1 MTLKELSQLYYLNR
15 EIEDL
20 KNKISEL
27 EAKATDT
34 SVKITGMPHGADI
47 RDKIGETVANLDA
60 YKTKLIDRHKR
71 YSIELIR
78 LNDYISACPDS
89 LTRQILTYRFVNG
102 LSWNQVAASV
112 GSSITCEAAKKIAYR
127 YIRNN

>member
-20 KNKISEL
+20 TNKIAEL

-34 SVKITGMPHGADI
+34 SVKITGMPRGSGTG
-47 RDKIGETVANLDA
+47 DKIGRAVEELCY
-60 YKTKLIDRHKR
+60 YKSKLINRLAR
-71 YSIELIR
+71 CRIELIR

-102 LSWNQVAASV
+102 LSWNQVAAHIGYPATEWSV
-112 GSSITCEAAKKIAYR
+112 KDAAYR
-127 YIRNN
+127 YIRKN

>member
-20 KNKISEL
+20 TNKIAEL

-34 SVKITGMPHGADI
+34 SVKITGMPRGSGTG
-47 RDKIGETVANLDA
+47 DKIGRAVEELCY
-60 YKTKLIDRHKR
+60 YKSKLINRLAQCR
-71 YSIELIR
+71 IELIR

-102 LSWNQVAASV
+102 LTWNQVAAHIGYPATEWSV
-112 GSSITCEAAKKIAYR
+112 KDAAYR
-127 YIRNN
+127 YIRKN

>member
-34 SVKITGMPHGADI
+34 SVKITGMPHGACAG
-47 RDKIGETVANLDA
+47 DKIGRAVAELDYYRA
-60 YKTKLIDRHKR
+60 KLTDRLER
-71 YSIELIR
+71 CRVELIR

-112 GSSITCEAAKKIAYR
+112 GMSSTEYSVKHTAYR
-127 YIRNN
+127 YIKNS

>member
-1 MTLKELSQLYYLNR
+1 MTLKELSQLYCLNR

-20 KNKISEL
+20 KFKISEL

-34 SVKITGMPHGADI
+34 SVKITGMPHGAGAG
-47 RDKIGETVANLDA
+47 DKIGRAVAELDCYRA
-60 YKTKLIDRHKR
+60 KLTDRLER
-71 YSIELIR
+71 CRIELIR

-102 LSWNQVAASV
+102 LSWDQVAASV
-112 GSSITCEAAKKIAYR
+112 GSSITCEAVKKIAYR

>member
-20 KNKISEL
+20 KFKISEL

-34 SVKITGMPHGADI
+34 SVKITGMPHSAGAG
-47 RDKIGETVANLDA
+47 DKIGRAVAELDYYRA
-60 YKTKLIDRHKR
+60 KLTDRLER
-71 YSIELIR
+71 WCIELIR

-102 LSWNQVAASV
+102 LSWNQVAANVGMSATEYSV
-112 GSSITCEAAKKIAYR
+112 KHIAYR
-127 YIRNN
+127 YIKSS

>member
-20 KNKISEL
+20 KFKISEL

-34 SVKITGMPHGADI
+34 SVKITGMPHSAGAG
-47 RDKIGETVANLDA
+47 DKIGRAVAELDYYRA
-60 YKTKLIDRHKR
+60 KLTDRLER
-71 YSIELIR
+71 SRIELIR
-78 LNDYISACPDS
+78 LTDYISACPDS

>member
-20 KNKISEL
+20 KNKIFEL

-34 SVKITGMPHGADI
+34 SVKITGMPHGAGAG
-47 RDKIGETVANLDA
+47 DKIGRAVAELDY
-60 YKTKLIDRHKR
+60 YKAKLTNRLEQCR
-71 YSIELIR
+71 IELIR

-112 GSSITCEAAKKIAYR
+112 GITIGAAKMILYR
-127 YIRNN
+127 YIDGK

>member
-20 KNKISEL
+20 KNKIAEL

-34 SVKITGMPHGADI
+34 SVKITGMPRGSGTG
-47 RDKIGETVANLDA
+47 DKIGRAVEELCY
-60 YKTKLIDRHKR
+60 YKSKLINRFAQCR
-71 YSIELIR
+71 IELIR

-102 LSWNQVAASV
+102 LPWNQVAAHIGYPATEWSV
-112 GSSITCEAAKKIAYR
+112 KDAAYR
-127 YIRNN
+127 YIRKN

>member
-20 KNKISEL
+20 KFKISEL

-34 SVKITGMPHGADI
+34 SVKITGMPHSAGAG
-47 RDKIGETVANLDA
+47 DKIGQAVAELDYYRA
-60 YKTKLIDRHKR
+60 KLTDRLER
-71 YSIELIR
+71 CRIELIR

-102 LSWNQVAASV
+102 LSWNQVAANVGMSATEYSV
-112 GSSITCEAAKKIAYR
+112 KHIAYR
-127 YIRNN
+127 YIKSS

>member
-1 MTLKELSQLYYLNR
+1 MTLKELSQCY
-15 EIEDL
+15 DL
-20 KNKISEL
+20 KNEIEQLELKIKKL
-27 EAKATDT
+27 EDEATDT
-34 SVKITGMPHGADI
+34 SAKITGMPHSADI

>member
-20 KNKISEL
+20 KFKISEL

-34 SVKITGMPHGADI
+34 SVKITGMPHSAGAG
-47 RDKIGETVANLDA
+47 DKIGRAVAELDYYRA
-60 YKTKLIDRHKR
+60 KLTDRLER
-71 YSIELIR
+71 CRIELIR

-89 LTRQILTYRFVNG
+89 LTRQILTYRFVNE
-102 LSWNQVAASV
+102 LSWNQVAANVGMSATEYSV
-112 GSSITCEAAKKIAYR
+112 KHIAYR
-127 YIRNN
+127 YIKSS

>member
-20 KNKISEL
+20 KFKISEL

-34 SVKITGMPHGADI
+34 SVKITGMPHGAGAG
-47 RDKIGETVANLDA
+47 DKIGQAVAELDHYRA
-60 YKTKLIDRHKR
+60 KLTNRLER
-71 YSIELIR
+71 CRIELIR

-89 LTRQILTYRFVNG
+89 LTRQMLTYRFVNG
-102 LSWNQVAASV
+102 LSWDQVAASV
-112 GSSITCEAAKKIAYR
+112 SNCMTVDAAKKKVYR

>member
-20 KNKISEL
+20 KFKISEL

-34 SVKITGMPHGADI
+34 SVKITGMPHSAGAG
-47 RDKIGETVANLDA
+47 DKIGRAVAELDYYRA
-60 YKTKLIDRHKR
+60 KLTDRLER
-71 YSIELIR
+71 CRIELIR

-89 LTRQILTYRFVNG
+89 LTRQILTYSFVNG
-102 LSWNQVAASV
+102 LSWNQVAANVGMSATEYSV
-112 GSSITCEAAKKIAYR
+112 KHIAYR
-127 YIRNN
+127 YIKNS

>member
-20 KNKISEL
+20 KFKISEL

-34 SVKITGMPHGADI
+34 SVKTTGMPHSAGAG
-47 RDKIGETVANLDA
+47 DKIGRAVAELDYYRA
-60 YKTKLIDRHKR
+60 KLTDRLER
-71 YSIELIR
+71 CRIELIR

-102 LSWNQVAASV
+102 LSWNQVAANVGMSATEYSV
-112 GSSITCEAAKKIAYR
+112 KHIAYR
-127 YIRNN
+127 YIKSS

>member
-20 KNKISEL
+20 KFKVSEL

-34 SVKITGMPHGADI
+34 SVKITGMPHGAGTG
-47 RDKIGETVANLDA
+47 DKIGQAVAELDYYRA
-60 YKTKLIDRHKR
+60 KLTDRLER
-71 YSIELIR
+71 CRIELIR

-112 GSSITCEAAKKIAYR
+112 GNCMTVDAAKKNIYR

>member
-20 KNKISEL
+20 TNKIAEL

-34 SVKITGMPHGADI
+34 SVKITGMPRGSGTG
-47 RDKIGETVANLDA
+47 DKIGRAVEELCY
-60 YKTKLIDRHKR
+60 YKSKLINRLAR
-71 YSIELIR
+71 CRIELIR

-102 LSWNQVAASV
+102 LPWNQVAAHIGYPATEWSV
-112 GSSITCEAAKKIAYR
+112 KDAAYR
-127 YIRNN
+127 YIRKN